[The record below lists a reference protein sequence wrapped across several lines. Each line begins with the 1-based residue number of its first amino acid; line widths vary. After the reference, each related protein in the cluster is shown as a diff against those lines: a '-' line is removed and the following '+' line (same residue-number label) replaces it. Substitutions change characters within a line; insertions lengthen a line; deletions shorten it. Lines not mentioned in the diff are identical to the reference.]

1 MRNSHRFL
9 AAALAA
15 VTMTAAALPASAA
28 IFNPHRIIDD
38 EEMRRFDAMS
48 YDDIRTFLASKGS
61 LSGVVD
67 IDPADGLLKNAA
79 QIVDDAAKRYKV
91 NPKYILALIQ
101 KESSAVESSALSA
114 RQLDWATGY
123 ALCDGCYRSAPLAQK
138 YKGFARQVDAGAG
151 FVDWYYTSAEA
162 QKSYRKPGETY
173 IVSGTPV
180 TPANVA
186 TAALYSYTPHLHGNR
201 LLWSIWNRWFGDGM
215 VGLKFPDGTLI
226 RNEKTGGVAL
236 VQGGKMR
243 PILNQSVL
251 ATRFNASTIVDLNEY
266 DFDAMRKAMGGRP
279 VRFPDLSLVRDEFGT
294 TYLLIGAS
302 KRRIVS
308 QEAFAKIGFNP
319 EEVEGVTF
327 DDISDYHDADPIS
340 HDTAYPLGELLQDTR
355 TGGVYYAE
363 NGVKRPIWD
372 RAVLSANFPGRPIVP
387 AKLAVLDGLA
397 TGDPMPLADGALV
410 KAPDDPSVFVI
421 SGGKKRAIPTEET
434 FRMFGYK
441 FSNVLTAS
449 RKMLALH
456 PDGEPLTVESAVAA
470 PTE

>member
-1 MRNSHRFL
+1 MRNRHRFL
-9 AAALAA
+9 AAALAVA
-15 VTMTAAALPASAA
+15 TMTAATPASAA

-48 YDDIRTFLASKGS
+48 YDDIKTFLAAKGN
-61 LSGVVD
+61 LGAVVD
-67 IDPADGLLKNAA
+67 VDPADGLLKSAA

-91 NPKYILALIQ
+91 NPKYLLALIQ
-101 KESSAVESSALSA
+101 KESSAVESSSLSP

-123 ALCDGCYRSAPLAQK
+123 ALCDGCWKTAPLAQK
-138 YKGFARQVDAGAG
+138 YKGFAKQVDAGAG
-151 FVDWYYTSAEA
+151 FIDWYYTSAEA

-173 IVSGTPV
+173 VVSGTPV

-236 VQGGKMR
+236 MQGGKLR

-251 ATRFNASTIVDLNEY
+251 TTRFNASTIVDLNEY
-266 DFDAMRKAMGGRP
+266 DFDAMRKSLGGRP

-308 QEAFAKIGFNP
+308 AEAFAKIGFNP
-319 EEVEGVTF
+319 EEVEEVLAE
-327 DDISDYHDADPIS
+327 DIVDYADAPPITHDS
-340 HDTAYPLGELLQDTR
+340 SYPLGELLQDTR

-363 NGVKRPIWD
+363 SGVKRPIWD
-372 RAVLSANFPGRPIVP
+372 RAVLAANFPGRPIVP
-387 AKLAVLDGLA
+387 AKAATLDALT
-397 TGDPMPLADGALV
+397 TGEPMLLADGALV

-421 SGGKKRAIPTEET
+421 SGGKRRSIPTEET

-441 FSNVLTAS
+441 FTNVLTAS
-449 RKMLALH
+449 RKMLNLH
-456 PDGEPLTVESAVAA
+456 PEGEPLTVEAVTSET
-470 PTE
+470 PVR